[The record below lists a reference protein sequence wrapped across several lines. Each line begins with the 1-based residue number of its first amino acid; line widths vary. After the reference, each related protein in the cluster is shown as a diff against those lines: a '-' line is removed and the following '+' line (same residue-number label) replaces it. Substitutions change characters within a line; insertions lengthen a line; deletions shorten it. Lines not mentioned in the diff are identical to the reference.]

1 MEPEDEN
8 NTNNTGNKSGTVKI
22 IPKAASDDSAAAP
35 TRRRSNSRGND
46 DPVVLERERNKSM
59 RDISREDLRREL
71 LRVQV
76 TSPIHSNR
84 DSRIP
89 WKKPMDNYQEN
100 RISSNR
106 YNN

>member
-8 NTNNTGNKSGTVKI
+8 NTNNNTGNKSGTVKI
-22 IPKAASDDSAAAP
+22 IPKAASEDPAAVP

-46 DPVVLERERNKSM
+46 DPLVLERERNKSM

-71 LRVQV
+71 ARVQV

-84 DSRIP
+84 DSRIV
-89 WKKPMDNYQEN
+89 WKKPMDNYHEN
-100 RISSNR
+100 RISFHR
-106 YNN
+106 F